1 MEPVTFRQQPS
12 NHLLD
17 MLLFIEVWNN
27 EAWNNDEDRP
37 EDVLVSRNHA
47 VRLKWTARC
56 RLMTQDVRGVKKPGY
71 DELKAGIGPP
81 RAPGTPSG
89 CWPVRYVEVPRRSV
103 RA

>member
-17 MLLFIEVWNN
+17 MPLFIEVWNN
-27 EAWNNDEDRP
+27 EAWNNDEDWP

-47 VRLKWTARC
+47 VRLQMDSALP
-56 RLMTQDVRGVKKPGY
+56 LMTQDVRGVKKPGH
-71 DELKAGIGPP
+71 DELKAGIGLP

-89 CWPVRYVEVPRRSV
+89 C
-103 RA
+103 